1 MGLFFSLSL
10 LPWEEKIYQIKRDQ
24 AAKHL
29 LVFPTLQPEPGCNQ
43 GMPGLLPPLTSMHDV
58 NNVLL

>member
-43 GMPGLLPPLTSMHDV
+43 GMPG
-58 NNVLL
+58 